1 MVTSTTTRL
10 GQRLLTLLLLLAMV
24 ALAACSS
31 SDSDAAGDDTGSADS
46 AETADD
52 AADDTAD
59 DAADESA
66 DEGADS
72 DEAAGASGDA
82 VELTYFTFSAA
93 PDHLED
99 LDRIIAGFEEENPGV
114 TIEVQ
119 TAAYDDYFTQ
129 LQTRVAGGSAPDTF
143 ELNYENFVTYA
154 EAGTLMDLDAT
165 VGDAVDPSV
174 FYPRAYE
181 VFAHDGVQYGLP
193 ATFSNVVLFYNA
205 DLFDAAGMDYP
216 TADWTWEDERA
227 AAEALTD
234 ADAGVW
240 GTFQPVSF
248 FEYFK
253 VLAQNGGEFFT
264 ADGSDVAFDSP
275 EGVEAAEWL
284 LSKVGTIMPT
294 EADMGGQDDA
304 AMFKSGQLAM
314 WHNGIWQFAAMA
326 DADFT
331 WDVVVEPG
339 NTTDASHFF
348 ANAVVA
354 STDTEHPD
362 EAAAWLQYIAS
373 SDTAVQTRLE
383 SDWELPAVADESLFE
398 PWLEV
403 TPPANRAAVF
413 ESLDAVV
420 VPPVI
425 AQQAQLQDAVDAA
438 LEQARLG
445 QIDAQAAV
453 DQAAADIRGL
463 LGS

>member
-1 MVTSTTTRL
+1 MVTSTTHRL
-10 GQRLLTLLLLLAMV
+10 GQRLLTLFLLLAMV

-31 SDSDAAGDDTGSADS
+31 SDSDATDSADTDS
-46 AETADD
+46 ADTDSADTD
-52 AADDTAD
+52 SAADGEAV
-59 DAADESA
+59 DE
-66 DEGADS
+66 EADS
-72 DEAAGASGDA
+72 DGEASGDA

-119 TAAYDDYFTQ
+119 TAAFDDYFTQ

-154 EAGTLMDLDAT
+154 EAGTLLDLDAT

-181 VFAHDGVQYGLP
+181 VFAQDGTQYGLP

-216 TADWTWEDERA
+216 TADWTWDDEAA

-264 ADGSDVAFDSP
+264 ADGTDVAFDSP

-348 ANAVVA
+348 ANAVVGSA
-354 STDTEHPD
+354 TTEHPD

-398 PWLEV
+398 PWLAL

-425 AQQAQLQDAVDAA
+425 ADQAQMQDAIDSA

-445 QIDAQAAV
+445 QIDAQTAV